1 MTDSSFFNTA
11 LVWPLIN
18 VLVAIYKVLILVHIP
33 YALGF
38 SIIILTILIRFAL
51 YPFTK
56 SQIKVSKKMQELSPH
71 LSKLKEK
78 HKNDSK
84 RLQQETMQLYKEH
97 GVNPAAGCLPV
108 LIQIP
113 IIWGLYTV
121 LQQVVGLKTNA
132 IVTQI
137 NSIVYADF
145 LKLQN
150 GWDPYFFGV
159 KLGSNPSELLSTV
172 GPLIVLIPI
181 LTGLFQFIQSKMLF
195 NKPKQASDQPKK
207 QAMPAGRQE
216 DFASAFQTQSMYIFP
231 VMIGFFS
238 YTFPIGISLYW
249 NTFTVFGIIQQYQIQ
264 GLGGL
269 LEWKEKFLNEEK
281 KG

>member
-1 MTDSSFFNTA
+1 MTNPSFFNTV
-11 LVWPLIN
+11 LVWPIIN
-18 VLVAIYKVLILVHIP
+18 VLMAIYKVLILAHIP

-38 SIIILTILIRFAL
+38 SIIVLTILIRFIL

-84 RLQQETMQLYKEH
+84 RLQQETMLLYKEH

-108 LIQIP
+108 LIQMP
-113 IIWGLYTV
+113 IIWGLYGV
-121 LQQVVGLKTNA
+121 LQQVVKLKAGA

-137 NSIVYADF
+137 NTIVYADF

-159 KLGSNPSELLSTV
+159 KLGSNPSELLSSV
-172 GPLIVLIPI
+172 GPLILLIPI

-195 NKPKQASDQPKK
+195 NKPKQIEDQSKK
-207 QAMPAGRQE
+207 PQG

-249 NTFTVFGIIQQYQIQ
+249 NTFTIFGILQQYRIQ

-269 LEWKEKFLNEEK
+269 TEWKEKFFNEEK

>member
-1 MTDSSFFNTA
+1 MTDPSFFNTA

-18 VLVAIYKVLILVHIP
+18 VLVAIYKVLILAHIP

-38 SIIILTILIRFAL
+38 SIIILTTLIRFAL

-71 LSKLKEK
+71 LSRLKEK

-113 IIWGLYTV
+113 IIWGLYSV
-121 LQQVVGLKTNA
+121 LQQIVQLKKDA
-132 IVTQI
+132 IVAQI
-137 NSIVYADF
+137 NTIVYADF

-172 GPLIVLIPI
+172 GPLILLIPI
-181 LTGLFQFIQSKMLF
+181 LTGLFQFVQSKMLF
-195 NKPKQASDQPKK
+195 NKPKQIDNQPKK
-207 QAMPAGRQE
+207 EQG

-231 VMIGFFS
+231 LMIGFFS

-249 NTFTVFGIIQQYQIQ
+249 NTFTLFGIIQQYQIQ
-264 GLGGL
+264 GWGGL
-269 LEWKEKFLNEEK
+269 LEWKEKIFNEEK